1 MAIIFLCQPIHF
13 EEEPKNFNKSAMDK
27 IANYQWPNNVR
38 QLINSIEAVRL
49 LGLEP
54 LTFRARLR

>member
-1 MAIIFLCQPIHF
+1 
-13 EEEPKNFNKSAMDK
+13 MDK